1 MNDIQDVQSS
11 LVTYNGRIKNLMAN
25 KKLRPVD
32 VSRAIGATRG
42 TVSKWLSGEN
52 TPANDY
58 LVRLGR
64 LLGTTPAW
72 ILYGDDDRAIESVYY
87 KDDAMDYLDSE
98 REKSRSMYV
107 RELEL
112 KPDLRYDI
120 DYLEEIYLKKV
131 IKENVKRKND
141 YMNLVELISGNKDN
155 ELSNNVGY
163 FEVPVYNNF
172 IADGNSHVL
181 NKTQRIAKFDR
192 EIAIIAS
199 ASHDHSICYYS
210 KDMAMTPKIYNGAQC
225 LIDKSK
231 NQVHDGLI
239 YLVKYGV
246 LLMIRELY
254 RRPDGGVI
262 MKAVNPNYDDVI
274 ITNNE
279 LENLTVLGWLYS
291 YNNIEAWPDR
301 ELNS

>member
-1 MNDIQDVQSS
+1 
-11 LVTYNGRIKNLMAN
+11 
-25 KKLRPVD
+25 
-32 VSRAIGATRG
+32 
-42 TVSKWLSGEN
+42 
-52 TPANDY
+52 
-58 LVRLGR
+58 
-64 LLGTTPAW
+64 
-72 ILYGDDDRAIESVYY
+72 
-87 KDDAMDYLDSE
+87 
-98 REKSRSMYV
+98 
-107 RELEL
+107 
-112 KPDLRYDI
+112 
-120 DYLEEIYLKKV
+120 
-131 IKENVKRKND
+131 
-141 YMNLVELISGNKDN
+141 
-155 ELSNNVGY
+155 
-163 FEVPVYNNF
+163 
-172 IADGNSHVL
+172 
-181 NKTQRIAKFDR
+181 
-192 EIAIIAS
+192 
-199 ASHDHSICYYS
+199 
-210 KDMAMTPKIYNGAQC
+210 MTPKIYNGAQC